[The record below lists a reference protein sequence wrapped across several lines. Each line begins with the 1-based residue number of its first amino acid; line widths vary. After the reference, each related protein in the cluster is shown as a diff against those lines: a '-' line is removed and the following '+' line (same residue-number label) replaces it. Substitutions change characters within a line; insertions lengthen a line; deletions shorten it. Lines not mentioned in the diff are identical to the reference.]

1 MQHVS
6 LYDGALDH
14 DPASNGS
21 YFFDPIANSSH
32 DALSKSSVALE
43 ASGNIRTFNTI
54 KETFNRVCGDVVFDE
69 RLARRMIEFQI
80 SFTSKNEDHIAFF
93 GGVLT
98 GVHIVRFTT
107 TDMNRFFSD
116 VLQINELELEDELHQ
131 LKAIVAD
138 RKVSGDVFNHTCLWC
153 VHKFLNSN
161 LKPAEARRAAQASAL
176 ILNYRYLTSLLS
188 WYFRFP
194 ANIEDA
200 QAAYSRLTKKSAIK
214 QYGSWNALLDAR
226 VADLLPPDGLHG
238 KTTQEYSDDF
248 AIIYALNDSQG
259 RIRSMMKHLMGEL
272 IAAKHAGTKVRSTS
286 SSIEMDGESF
296 LRDTSRGISGYTNYI
311 FNVLPDEHTFIK
323 EEIIGIIT
331 EALHTTP
338 PQALHATLKW
348 LCTNFK
354 TNKGKEIDPFIEM
367 VMLHSFAYLGDN
379 RNVMRETTDIGKF
392 IMRLKG
398 VYMSPRS
405 SNEHLMKMRDMSE
418 RFVKNAIPT
427 RNPAI
432 ISSVKTSLMLYI
444 VVRAFTMNYY
454 AR

>member
-32 DALSKSSVALE
+32 DALSKSIVALE

-153 VHKFLNSN
+153 VHKFLNSK

-348 LCTNFK
+348 LCMNFK
-354 TNKGKEIDPFIEM
+354 TSKGKEIDPFIEM

-398 VYMSPRS
+398 VYMAPRS